1 MSLSGA
7 ERVIC
12 VSQKTESWIKLPASL
27 PAQRLL
33 SLPKNYEARLQ
44 ELRQD
49 PRWQA
54 EQRRAEQNRKLRLKE
69 IEICDSSDNSDRKK

>member
-1 MSLSGA
+1 MDQAASIPTG
-7 ERVIC
+7 
-12 VSQKTESWIKLPASL
+12 TEIA
-27 PAQRLL
+27 L

-49 PRWQA
+49 QRWQA

-69 IEICDSSDNSDRKK
+69 IEICDSSDNSDCKK

>member
-1 MSLSGA
+1 MDQAASIPTG
-7 ERVIC
+7 
-12 VSQKTESWIKLPASL
+12 TEIA
-27 PAQRLL
+27 L

-49 PRWQA
+49 QRWQA

-69 IEICDSSDNSDRKK
+69 IEIL